1 MIDEKREK
9 KVINTAKLV
18 REQMSEKDFELYLYS
33 LKKLAEKN
41 LDDNLTYMTN
51 LYNLRAF
58 QVKAQEEMLEN
69 PELKFALIVL
79 DFANFNS
86 INEFCGRDV
95 GDGLLLWVAD
105 CLREEAKGKEHMVLS
120 HFRADV
126 FAVFIPFTDKSDLIA
141 LVNRIEKRVAEHKIP
156 HKVGEHYARLCD
168 ACAQYNQGK
177 VLCKVCI
184 F

>member
-1 MIDEKREK
+1 MLSRGRRRRMIEDKQEK

-18 REQMSEKDFELYLYS
+18 REQMSDRDFELYLYS

-79 DFANFNS
+79 DFANFN
-86 INEFCGRDV
+86 
-95 GDGLLLWVAD
+95 
-105 CLREEAKGKEHMVLS
+105 
-120 HFRADV
+120 
-126 FAVFIPFTDKSDLIA
+126 
-141 LVNRIEKRVAEHKIP
+141 
-156 HKVGEHYARLCD
+156 
-168 ACAQYNQGK
+168 
-177 VLCKVCI
+177 
-184 F
+184 